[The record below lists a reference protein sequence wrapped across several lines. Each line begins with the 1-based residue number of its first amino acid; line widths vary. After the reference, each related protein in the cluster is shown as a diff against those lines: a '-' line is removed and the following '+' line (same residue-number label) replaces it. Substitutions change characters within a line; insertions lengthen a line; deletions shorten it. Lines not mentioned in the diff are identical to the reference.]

1 MKVVIIGGGPAGM
14 MAAISCKIHNPA
26 GDVVILEKNNTLGRK
41 LLITGKGR
49 CNITSSLEI
58 SEFIKNISGNGM
70 FMFSSFKN
78 YTNEDIIEMLKKNG
92 VKVKEERGNRI
103 FPVSD
108 KAQDVLNAFEKE
120 LKRLNVNI
128 KLNSNVKEINSI
140 ENDRFLI
147 KTESENIEADK
158 LIIATGGKSYPGT
171 GSTGD
176 GYNFALALGHT
187 VTDIRPS
194 LVPLEI
200 KEKIDCQSMQGL
212 SLRNVAIK
220 IKDIEKNKL
229 IYEDFGEM
237 LFTHFGVS
245 GPIILSGSAHLIRY
259 KNIEELLKQAKI
271 KIYIDLK
278 PALTEEQLNLR
289 ILRDFEEQKNK
300 EFRNSLFELL
310 PKKMINYVIEKSEID
325 ESKKV
330 NEITKQER
338 LGLVKLLKNLELT
351 IDKTR
356 PIDEGIITSGGINVK
371 EINPSTMESKL
382 VKNLYFAGEIIDVD
396 AYTGGFNLQIA
407 YSTGYTAGLLKK

>member
-14 MAAISCKIHNPA
+14 MAAISCKMNNPSY
-26 GDVVILEKNNTLGRK
+26 DVIILEKNNTLGRK

-58 SEFIKNISGNGM
+58 SEHIKNIPGNGM
-70 FMFSSFKN
+70 FMFSAFKN
-78 YTNEDIIEMLKKNG
+78 YTNEDIISMLEKNG

-108 KAQDVLNAFEKE
+108 KAQDVLIAFEKE
-120 LKRLNVNI
+120 LKKCGVKI
-128 KLNSNVKEINSI
+128 KLNSNVEDIKVLED
-140 ENDRFLI
+140 DRFLI
-147 KTESENIEADK
+147 SLGKNEKIEADK

-176 GYNFALALGHT
+176 GYNFAKIFGHT
-187 VTDIRPS
+187 VTAIRPS

-200 KEKIDCQSMQGL
+200 KEKADCQSMQGL
-212 SLRNVAIK
+212 SLRNVSLK

-259 KNIEELLKQAKI
+259 KNVEELLKQGKI
-271 KIYIDLK
+271 KLYIDLK
-278 PALTEEQLNLR
+278 PALTEEKLNER
-289 ILRDFEEQKNK
+289 VLRDFEKQKNK
-300 EFRNSLFELL
+300 EYKNSLFELL
-310 PKKMINYVIEKSEID
+310 PKKMINYIIEKSGID
-325 ESKKV
+325 ENKKV

-338 LGLVKLLKNLELT
+338 IALVKLIKNLELT

-356 PIDEGIITSGGINVK
+356 PIEEGIITSGGINIK

-407 YSTGYTAGLLKK
+407 YSTGYTAGMLK

>member
-14 MAAISCKIHNPA
+14 MAAISCKEHSPSY
-26 GDVVILEKNNTLGRK
+26 DVVIIEKNNTLGRK

-58 SEFIKNISGNGM
+58 SEHIKNIPGNGM
-70 FMFSSFKN
+70 FMFSAFKN
-78 YTNEDIIEMLKKNG
+78 YTNEDIISMLQKNG

-108 KAQDVLNAFEKE
+108 RAQDVLSAFEKE
-120 LKRLNVNI
+120 LKKCGVKV
-128 KLNSNVKEINSI
+128 KLNSNVEY
-140 ENDRFLI
+140 I
-147 KTESENIEADK
+147 KVLDEGKFFISLEKGEKIEADK
-158 LIIATGGKSYPGT
+158 LIIATGGKSYSGT

-176 GYNFALALGHT
+176 GYSFAKIFGHT
-187 VTDIRPS
+187 VTAIKPS

-200 KEKIDCQSMQGL
+200 KEKADCQSMQGL
-212 SLRNVAIK
+212 SLRNVSIK

-259 KNIEELLKQAKI
+259 KNVEELLKQGKV
-271 KIYIDLK
+271 KLYIDLK
-278 PALTEEQLNLR
+278 PALTEEQLNQR
-289 ILRDFEEQKNK
+289 ILRDFEKQKNK
-300 EFRNSLFELL
+300 EYKNSLFELL
-310 PKKMINYVIEKSEID
+310 PKKIINYVIQKSGINEN
-325 ESKKV
+325 KKV

-338 LGLVKLLKNLELT
+338 NALVKLIKNIELT

-356 PIDEGIITSGGINVK
+356 PIEEGIITSGGINIK

-407 YSTGYTAGLLKK
+407 YSTGYTAGMLK

>member
-14 MAAISCKIHNPA
+14 MAAISCKEHNPLY
-26 GDVVILEKNNTLGRK
+26 DVVILEKNNTLGRK

-58 SEFIKNISGNGM
+58 SEHIKNIPGNGM
-70 FMFSSFKN
+70 FMFSAFKN
-78 YTNEDIIEMLKKNG
+78 YTNEDIISMLQKNG
-92 VKVKEERGNRI
+92 VKVKIERGNRI

-108 KAQDVLNAFEKE
+108 RAQDVLSAFEKE
-120 LKRLNVNI
+120 LKKCGVKV
-128 KLNSNVKEINSI
+128 KLNSNVKAINILEDNRFKVLLDNSEEI
-140 ENDRFLI
+140 EV
-147 KTESENIEADK
+147 DK

-176 GYNFALALGHT
+176 GYNFAKCFGHT
-187 VTDIRPS
+187 VTAIMPS

-200 KEKIDCQSMQGL
+200 KEKSDCKMLQGL
-212 SLRNVAIK
+212 SLRNVSIK

-237 LFTHFGVS
+237 IFTHFGVS

-259 KNIEELLKQAKI
+259 KNVDELLKQGKI
-271 KIYIDLK
+271 KLCIDLK
-278 PALTEEQLNLR
+278 PALSEEQLNQR
-289 ILRDFEEQKNK
+289 VLRDFEKQKNK
-300 EFRNSLFELL
+300 EYKNSLFELL
-310 PKKMINYVIEKSEID
+310 PKKMINYIIQKSGID
-325 ESKKV
+325 ENKKV

-338 LGLVKLLKNLELT
+338 ITLVKLIKNIELS

-356 PIDEGIITSGGINVK
+356 PIEEGIITSGGINIK
-371 EINPSTMESKL
+371 EINPGTMESKL

-407 YSTGYTAGLLKK
+407 YSTGFAAGMLK

>member
-14 MAAISCKIHNPA
+14 MAAISCKTYNPSY
-26 GDVVILEKNNTLGRK
+26 DVVILEKNNTLGKK

-58 SEFIKNISGNGM
+58 SEHIKNIPGNGM

-78 YTNEDIIEMLKKNG
+78 YTNEDVIQMLEKNG

-108 KAQDVLNAFEKE
+108 KAQDVLKAFEKE
-120 LKRLNVNI
+120 LDKLDVKI
-128 KLNSNVKEINSI
+128 KLNFDVKEIKSL

-147 KTESENIEADK
+147 KDLGESIEADK

-171 GSTGD
+171 GSIGD
-176 GYNFALALGHT
+176 GYNFAEKFGHS

-200 KEKIDCQSMQGL
+200 KEKADCQSMQGL

-220 IKDIEKNKL
+220 IKDIEKNKI

-237 LFTHFGVS
+237 LFTHFGIS

-259 KNIEELLKQAKI
+259 KNIDKLLKEGKI

-278 PALTEEQLNLR
+278 PALAEEQLNLR

-300 EFRNSLFELL
+300 EYRNSLFELL
-310 PKKMINYVIEKSEID
+310 PKKMINYVIEKSEVNP
-325 ESKKV
+325 SKKV

-338 LGLVKLLKNLELT
+338 YRLIKIIKNLELT

-407 YSTGYTAGLLKK
+407 YSTGYTAGMLK

>member
-14 MAAISCKIHNPA
+14 MAAISCKKHNPSY
-26 GDVVILEKNNTLGRK
+26 DVVILEKNNTLGRK

-58 SEFIKNISGNGM
+58 SEHIKNIPGNGM
-70 FMFSSFKN
+70 FMFSAFKN
-78 YTNEDIIEMLKKNG
+78 YTNEDIISMLQKNG
-92 VKVKEERGNRI
+92 VRVKEERGNRI

-120 LKRLNVNI
+120 LKKLNVSL
-128 KLNSNVKEINSI
+128 KLNSNVEYIKII
-140 ENDRFLI
+140 EDNRFLVNLVNGE
-147 KTESENIEADK
+147 KIEADK

-176 GYNFALALGHT
+176 GYSFAKIFGHT
-187 VTDIRPS
+187 VTTIRPS

-200 KEKIDCQSMQGL
+200 KEKVDCQSMQGL
-212 SLRNVAIK
+212 SLRNVSIK
-220 IKDIEKNKL
+220 IKDTEKNKI

-259 KNIEELLKQAKI
+259 KNVEELLKQGKI
-271 KIYIDLK
+271 KLCIDLK
-278 PALTEEQLNLR
+278 PALTEEQLNQR
-289 ILRDFEEQKNK
+289 ILRDFEKQKNK
-300 EFRNSLFELL
+300 EYKNSLFELL
-310 PKKMINYVIEKSEID
+310 PKKMINYVIQKSSID
-325 ESKKV
+325 ENKKV

-338 LGLVKLLKNLELT
+338 IALVKLIKNIELI

-356 PIDEGIITSGGINVK
+356 PIEEGIITSGGINIK

-382 VKNLYFAGEIIDVD
+382 IKNLYFVGEIIDVD

-407 YSTGYTAGLLKK
+407 YSTGYTAGMLK

>member
-14 MAAISCKIHNPA
+14 MAAISCKEHNPSY
-26 GDVVILEKNNTLGRK
+26 DVVILEKNNTLGRK

-58 SEFIKNISGNGM
+58 SEHIKNIPGNGM
-70 FMFSSFKN
+70 FMFSAFKN
-78 YTNEDIIEMLKKNG
+78 YTNEDIISMLEKNG

-108 KAQDVLNAFEKE
+108 RAQDVLNAFERE
-120 LKRLNVNI
+120 LKKSGVVI
-128 KLNSNVKEINSI
+128 KLNSNVEDIAVL
-140 ENDRFLI
+140 EDDRFLI
-147 KTESENIEADK
+147 DLEGGEKIEANK

-176 GYNFALALGHT
+176 GYSFAKIFGHT
-187 VTDIRPS
+187 VTAIRPS

-200 KEKIDCQSMQGL
+200 KEKADCQSMQGL
-212 SLRNVAIK
+212 SLRNVSIK

-229 IYEDFGEM
+229 VYEDFGEM

-259 KNIEELLKQAKI
+259 KNVEELLKQGKV
-271 KIYIDLK
+271 KLYIDLK
-278 PALTEEQLNLR
+278 PALTEEQLNQR
-289 ILRDFEEQKNK
+289 ILRDFEKQKNK
-300 EFRNSLFELL
+300 EYKNSLFELL
-310 PKKMINYVIEKSEID
+310 PKKMINYIIQKSGID
-325 ESKKV
+325 ER
-330 NEITKQER
+330 IA
-338 LGLVKLLKNLELT
+338 LIKLIKNIELT

-356 PIDEGIITSGGINVK
+356 PIEEGIITSGGINIK

-382 VKNLYFAGEIIDVD
+382 VKNLYFAGELIDVD

-407 YSTGYTAGLLKK
+407 YSTGYTAGMLK

>member
-14 MAAISCKIHNPA
+14 MAAISCKKHNPLY
-26 GDVVILEKNNTLGRK
+26 DVVILEKNNTLGRK

-49 CNITSSLEI
+49 CNVTSSLEI
-58 SEFIKNISGNGM
+58 SEHIKNIPGNGM

-78 YTNEDIIEMLKKNG
+78 YTNEDIINMLESNG

-120 LKRLNVNI
+120 LRKLAVKI
-128 KLNSNVKEINSI
+128 KLNSNVEDIQILEDN
-140 ENDRFLI
+140 RFLI
-147 KTESENIEADK
+147 TFNNKEKIEADK

-176 GYNFALALGHT
+176 GYDFASKFGHT
-187 VTDIRPS
+187 VTAIRPS

-200 KEKIDCQSMQGL
+200 KEKSDCKSMQGL

-237 LFTHFGVS
+237 LFTHFGIS
-245 GPIILSGSAHLIRY
+245 GPIVLSGSAHLIRY
-259 KNIEELLKQAKI
+259 KNLDTLLKQGKI

-278 PALTEEQLNLR
+278 PALSEEQLNQR
-289 ILRDFEEQKNK
+289 ILRDFEKQKNK
-300 EFRNSLFELL
+300 EYKNSLYELL
-310 PKKMINYVIEKSEID
+310 PRKMIDYIIEKSGINQN
-325 ESKKV
+325 KKV
-330 NEITKQER
+330 NEIKKEER
-338 LGLVKLLKNLELT
+338 YILIKLIKNIELT

-356 PIDEGIITSGGINVK
+356 PIEEGIITSGGINIK
-371 EINPSTMESKL
+371 EINPSTMKSKL
-382 VKNLYFAGEIIDVD
+382 VENLYFAGEIIDVD

-407 YSTGYTAGLLKK
+407 YSTGYTSGMLK

>member
-14 MAAISCKIHNPA
+14 MAAISCKMHNPA

-58 SEFIKNISGNGM
+58 SDFIKNIPGNGM
-70 FMFSSFKN
+70 FMFSAFKN
-78 YTNEDIIEMLKKNG
+78 YTNEDIINMLERNG
-92 VKVKEERGNRI
+92 VKVKVERGNRI
-103 FPVSD
+103 FPISD
-108 KAQDVLNAFEKE
+108 KAQDVLHAFEKE
-120 LKRLNVNI
+120 LKKLNVCV
-128 KLNSNVKEINSI
+128 KLNSNVKEIKVLEDN
-140 ENDRFLI
+140 RFLV
-147 KTESENIEADK
+147 KLDGGEKIEADK

-176 GYNFALALGHT
+176 GYNFAKSFGHT
-187 VTDIRPS
+187 VTAIRPS

-200 KEKIDCQSMQGL
+200 KEKADCQKMQGL
-212 SLRNVAIK
+212 SLRNVSIK

-259 KNIEELLKQAKI
+259 KNAEELLMQGKI

-278 PALTEEQLNLR
+278 PALSEEQLNQR
-289 ILRDFEEQKNK
+289 ILRDFEKQKNK
-300 EFRNSLFELL
+300 EYKNSLFELL
-310 PKKMINYVIEKSEID
+310 PRKMIEYVIEKSEID
-325 ESKKV
+325 GNKKV

-338 LGLVKLLKNLELT
+338 INLVKLIKNLELT
-351 IDKTR
+351 IKGTR
-356 PIDEGIITSGGINVK
+356 PIEEGIITSGGINIK
-371 EINPSTMESKL
+371 EINPSTMESKI
-382 VKNLYFAGEIIDVD
+382 VKNLYFAGEVIDVD

-407 YSTGYTAGLLKK
+407 YSTGYTAGLLK

>member
-14 MAAISCKIHNPA
+14 MAAISCKEHNPSY
-26 GDVVILEKNNTLGRK
+26 DVVILEKNNTLGKK

-58 SEFIKNISGNGM
+58 SEHIKNIPGNGM

-78 YTNEDIIEMLKKNG
+78 YTNEDVIRMLEKNG
-92 VKVKEERGNRI
+92 VKTKVERGNRV

-120 LKRLNVNI
+120 SKRLNINI
-128 KLNSNVKEINSI
+128 KLNCNVKDIQVLNNNRFI
-140 ENDRFLI
+140 VKLENNE
-147 KTESENIEADK
+147 KIEADK

-176 GYNFALALGHT
+176 GYNFASTFGHT
-187 VTDIRPS
+187 VTPIKPS
-194 LVPLEI
+194 LVPLVI
-200 KEKIDCQSMQGL
+200 KEKTDCQNMQGL
-212 SLRNVAIK
+212 SLRNVSIK
-220 IKDIEKNKL
+220 IKDAEKNKL

-259 KNIEELLKQAKI
+259 KNVNRLLEENKVKLC
-271 KIYIDLK
+271 IDLK
-278 PALTEEQLNLR
+278 PALPEEQLDLR
-289 ILRDFEEQKNK
+289 ILRDFEKEKNK
-300 EFRNSLFELL
+300 EYKNSLFELL
-310 PKKMINYVIEKSEID
+310 PRKLINYVIEKSEINPN
-325 ESKKV
+325 KKV
-330 NEITKQER
+330 NEITKKER
-338 LGLVKLLKNLELT
+338 QKLVKLIKGLEFT
-351 IDKTR
+351 IKGTR

-382 VKNLYFAGEIIDVD
+382 VENLYFAGEVIDVD

-407 YSTGYTAGLLKK
+407 YSTGYTAGLLK

>member
-14 MAAISCKIHNPA
+14 MAAISCKTHNPSY
-26 GDVVILEKNNTLGRK
+26 DVVILEKNNTLGKK

-58 SEFIKNISGNGM
+58 SEHIKNIPGNGM

-78 YTNEDIIEMLKKNG
+78 YTNEDIISMLEKNG
-92 VKVKEERGNRI
+92 IKVKEERGNRI

-108 KAQDVLNAFEKE
+108 KAQDVLIAFEKE
-120 LKRLNVNI
+120 LKKLGVKI
-128 KLNSNVKEINSI
+128 KVNSNVEDIKILDDE
-140 ENDRFLI
+140 RFLI
-147 KTESENIEADK
+147 SLDRNEKIEADK

-176 GYNFALALGHT
+176 GYNFVKSFGHT
-187 VTDIRPS
+187 VTTIRPS

-200 KEKIDCQSMQGL
+200 KEKTDCQAMQGL
-212 SLRNVAIK
+212 SLRNVSIK

-259 KNIEELLKQAKI
+259 KNVEELLKQSKI

-278 PALTEEQLNLR
+278 PALTEEQLNQR
-289 ILRDFEEQKNK
+289 ILRDFEKQKNK
-300 EFRNSLFELL
+300 EYKNSLFELL
-310 PKKMINYVIEKSEID
+310 PKKIINYVIQKSGID
-325 ESKKV
+325 ENKKV

-338 LGLVKLLKNLELT
+338 IALVKLIKNIEFT
-351 IDKTR
+351 IKGTR
-356 PIDEGIITSGGINVK
+356 PIEEGIITSGGINIK
-371 EINPSTMESKL
+371 EINPSTIFCRR
-382 VKNLYFAGEIIDVD
+382 NNRCRCIYRRF
-396 AYTGGFNLQIA
+396 
-407 YSTGYTAGLLKK
+407 